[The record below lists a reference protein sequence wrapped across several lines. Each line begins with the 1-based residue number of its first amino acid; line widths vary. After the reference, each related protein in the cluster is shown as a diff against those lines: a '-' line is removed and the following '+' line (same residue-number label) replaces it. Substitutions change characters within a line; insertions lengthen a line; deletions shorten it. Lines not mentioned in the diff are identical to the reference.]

1 MTLSPA
7 ALAGFTIETAASD
20 PVLEQA
26 ARELRVH
33 LAHIPAA
40 ATPGV
45 IRLSA
50 SIGPADAFTATV
62 GPNEVQIA
70 GANPRGAL
78 NGAFWLLEQAGFSWL
93 APGPEGTRFT
103 PGRVV
108 PAGVHDHAPAFA
120 RRTLILGCD
129 ALHDDWPA
137 WLQFASRNR
146 LNDIFFH
153 DTPPSR
159 LDRSG
164 ALRPATYDELAADGR
179 GWMFERWDTDGPAI
193 GSAAADHGMT
203 IQFGG
208 HHLPSLLPRE
218 LFADHPD
225 WFPFRNGERNPR
237 YNLCTSSE
245 GAVVALRTAAHAF
258 FERFP
263 GADVYHLWADD
274 IRGGG
279 WCECDRCAGLSPSD
293 QALRATNVLASVLA
307 EVAPGASI
315 AHLAYHD
322 TIEPPTAV
330 QPAPNVV
337 ALYAPRPRSYA

>member
-1 MTLSPA
+1 
-7 ALAGFTIETAASD
+7 
-20 PVLEQA
+20 
-26 ARELRVH
+26 
-33 LAHIPAA
+33 
-40 ATPGV
+40 
-45 IRLSA
+45 
-50 SIGPADAFTATV
+50 
-62 GPNEVQIA
+62 
-70 GANPRGAL
+70 
-78 NGAFWLLEQAGFSWL
+78 
-93 APGPEGTRFT
+93 
-103 PGRVV
+103 
-108 PAGVHDHAPAFA
+108 
-120 RRTLILGCD
+120 
-129 ALHDDWPA
+129 
-137 WLQFASRNR
+137 
-146 LNDIFFH
+146 
-153 DTPPSR
+153 
-159 LDRSG
+159 
-164 ALRPATYDELAADGR
+164 
-179 GWMFERWDTDGPAI
+179 
-193 GSAAADHGMT
+193 MT

-263 GADVYHLWADD
+263 GAGVYHLWADD
-274 IRGGG
+274 IRSGG
-279 WCECDRCAGLSPSD
+279 WCECDRCAALLPSD

-337 ALYAPRPRSYA
+337 ALYAPAHAPTRLPSMTPPAPATPPATGGPSSVCARRSATPPASTSSSTTATRSCTAGSPP